1 MATDAVADE
10 ARHTKVHGFVYGES
24 PRFIKSAGWKHEQIG
39 QEVARRHL
47 GLIGERQEMDSG
59 LGRGGGAGNET
70 GFLFAVTDE
79 NENRIPRPQGE
90 KRLKQRERLLG
101 RNQFAGEEHDPV
113 VRREAECGAERGG
126 CREMRRVGKCEARS
140 IDGVRREME
149 TSLGNAQGE
158 EIIPVGRADR
168 QEAGES
174 GVEKP
179 EHQPRA

>member
-47 GLIGERQEMDSG
+47 GLVGERQKVNAGS
-59 LGRGGGAGNET
+59 RRSGGASNET

-79 NENRIPRPQGE
+79 NENRIPRPHGE

-113 VRREAECGAERGG
+113 VWREAECGTERVGG
-126 CREMRRVGKCEARS
+126 REMLRVGEGEARS
-140 IDGVRREME
+140 IDGMRREME

-179 EHQPRA
+179 K